1 MGVGGKIMVVLQSQ
15 FKQELQRMV
24 TQVTERSYH
33 AYVQKY
39 VTYPAIDYF
48 QLHFIYLFLH
58 SMGCSEE
65 SIEHYCISQIFIQL
79 GLDTHDLVGLEPL
92 EEESLMKQRQLSVL
106 SGDHFSSYY
115 YLYLAQH
122 NQIELIQKWADVI
135 KEINEG
141 KVDLHNRREQLN
153 EEETFLEV
161 CRIKR
166 KLSEAVLSWFD
177 ASDEWYRLNALFTE
191 LRLKMENWPT
201 SQELTDDLTH
211 QILSTLRY
219 SRNEI
224 LVTESKLWLDYI
236 NREHLV
242 SEP

>member
-1 MGVGGKIMVVLQSQ
+1 
-15 FKQELQRMV
+15 
-24 TQVTERSYH
+24 
-33 AYVQKY
+33 
-39 VTYPAIDYF
+39 
-48 QLHFIYLFLH
+48 LHFIYVFLH

-65 SIEHYCISQIFIQL
+65 SIEHYCISQMFIQL

-115 YLYLAQH
+115 YLYLAQ
-122 NQIELIQKWADVI
+122 NSEIQLIQKWADVI
-135 KEINEG
+135 KEINER

-153 EEETFLEV
+153 EEQTFQEM

-166 KLSEAVLSWFD
+166 KLGEAVLSWFD
-177 ASDEWYRLNALFTE
+177 ASDEWYMLNALFIE
-191 LRLKMENWPT
+191 LKLRMEKWPT
-201 SQELTDDLTH
+201 IQDHTDDLTH
-211 QILSTLRY
+211 QILSTLRD
-219 SRNEI
+219 SQNEVLI
-224 LVTESKLWLDYI
+224 TECKLWLDHI

>member
-1 MGVGGKIMVVLQSQ
+1 MVLLQSQ

-33 AYVQKY
+33 SYVQKY
-39 VTYPAIDYF
+39 VTYPAIDSF

-58 SMGCSEE
+58 SMGCSKE
-65 SIEHYCISQIFIQL
+65 SIEHYCVSQMFIQL

-92 EEESLMKQRQLSVL
+92 EEESRIKQRQLSVL

-135 KEINEG
+135 KEINEW
-141 KVDLHNRREQLN
+141 KVDLHNRNQYLD
-153 EEETFLEV
+153 EEEVFQES

-166 KLSEAVLSWFD
+166 RLSEAVLSWFD
-177 ASDEWYRLNALFTE
+177 ASSEWYTLNTLFTE
-191 LRLKMENWPT
+191 LRLKKQKWQT
-201 SQELTDDLTH
+201 SQDRFEELTDR
-211 QILSTLRY
+211 IISTLHD
-219 SRNEI
+219 SQNDI
-224 LVTESKLWLDYI
+224 IMTECKLWLDQI
-236 NREHLV
+236 HREHLV
-242 SEP
+242 IEP